1 VGLESI
7 ETCGRCT
14 RTATVKGHGMD
25 ERRQAILGA
34 GVESEWVDKP
44 FGGHGDVYRWLRANY
59 AFVVNWIAKQ
69 KPSWE
74 TIAAKMAR
82 EGIIGAKGKQPA
94 GHSVRRVW
102 KRVLRDV
109 ATEREREL
117 AEEAEC
123 VAKERELLTG
133 VPAKKYPR
141 DLPKHWAPDTVEPSP
156 RGLLAEPA
164 GRSLVPV
171 SGVGTPQVGVA
182 RYGQPE
188 SGVERIR
195 RKFGEASGRGPP
207 RSLSEIGRRMSRQEQ
222 D

>member
-1 VGLESI
+1 LEGQGMNGRKRGVGED
-7 ETCGRCT
+7 GGND
-14 RTATVKGHGMD
+14 VGGDM
-25 ERRQAILGA
+25 
-34 GVESEWVDKP
+34 P
-44 FGGHGDVYRWLRANY
+44 FGGHGDVYRWLRANF
-59 AFVVNWIAKQ
+59 AFVTNWMAKQ

-74 TIAAKMAR
+74 TVAGKMAR
-82 EGIIGAKGKQPA
+82 EGVVGAKGKPPTRR
-94 GHSVRRVW
+94 SVWKVW

-109 ATEREREL
+109 AAEREREL

-164 GRSLVPV
+164 ARSLVPV

-182 RYGQPE
+182 RDGQPE

-195 RKFGEASGRGPP
+195 RKFGEVSGRGPP
-207 RSLSEIGRRMSRQEQ
+207 RSLSEISRRMSRQEQ